1 MPVGIVPESFLGL
14 LTAFA
19 RCFGAPSYR
28 NFELLIVGWVH
39 CLGRRTITAVAL
51 ASGAAGSRH
60 ISVFHRF
67 FSRAAWAVDDLGR
80 VVFGLA
86 AAWIPVEEPLYLVVD
101 DTLARKGGKGV
112 ALASMHHDPLLS
124 TARKPF
130 FSFGH
135 VWVVLALWVPL
146 PMGGSRGFALP
157 ILFRLYVGS
166 KRGGQHDA
174 PSRATTGARL
184 RAAQAAHPPASKRAT
199 KLELAREMVE
209 WVATWAGD
217 RLVYVIVDS
226 AYAGQELLRRRP
238 VNVHIVSRLR
248 MDAALWTRP
257 RRRRPGQIGRP
268 RKRGKR
274 VPSPQ
279 VLAAGWRRWRS
290 LPVTL
295 YGRPVSPLVFALT
308 ALWYAALPEQ
318 PVRIVVVRD
327 PTGRRQ
333 DEAFFCTDPG
343 VTDGFILEGY
353 ARRWTLE
360 VTFHDTKQ
368 HLGLADPQAQAATAV
383 RRTAP
388 LAGLVYALVLLWYA
402 DHVHPDVAAGH
413 RPNAWP
419 DRPWYRAK
427 ATPSFP
433 DMLAA
438 LRRAGWR
445 RYLSGPP
452 SRPRRHQNP
461 AFSWPDAVL
470 ATA

>member
-1 MPVGIVPESFLGL
+1 MSSGIVPESFVGVLA
-14 LTAFA
+14 AFTG
-19 RCFGAPSYR
+19 CLGAPSYR
-28 NFELLIVGWVH
+28 TFEAVIVGWVH
-39 CLGRRTITAVAL
+39 CLGRRAITAVAL
-51 ASGAAGSRH
+51 ASGDVGRRH
-60 ISVFHRF
+60 ISGFHRF
-67 FSRAAWAVDDLGR
+67 FSRAAWSLDDLGR
-80 VVFGLA
+80 VLFGLA
-86 AAWIPVEEPLYLVVD
+86 VAWIPADQPLYLVID

-130 FSFGH
+130 CSFGH

-146 PMGGSRGFALP
+146 PMGGPRGFALP
-157 ILFRLYVGS
+157 ILFRLYVGA
-166 KRGGQHDA
+166 KRGGQRDA

-184 RAAQAAHPPASKRAT
+184 RAAQAAHPSASKRPT
-199 KLELAREMVE
+199 KLELAREMVTL
-209 WVATWAGD
+209 VAAWAGD
-217 RLVYVIVDS
+217 RLVYALVDS

-238 VNVHIVSRLR
+238 ANVHVISRLR

-257 RRRRPGQIGRP
+257 RRRSPGQIGRP

-274 VPSPQ
+274 VPAPLA
-279 VLAAGWRRWRS
+279 LAASWRRWRA

-295 YGRPVSPLVFALT
+295 YGRTVSPSVFALT
-308 ALWYAALPEQ
+308 ALWDAALPEE

-333 DEAFFCTDPG
+333 DEAFFCTDSA
-343 VTDGFILEGY
+343 VSDGCVLEGY

-368 HLGLADPQAQAATAV
+368 HLGLADSQAQAPTAV

-388 LAGLVYALVLLWYA
+388 LAGLVYSLILLWYA

-413 RPNAWP
+413 RPLAWP

-427 ATPSFP
+427 AAPSFP
-433 DMLAA
+433 DMLAT

-452 SRPRRHQNP
+452 SPTRRHQNP

>member
-1 MPVGIVPESFLGL
+1 MSAGIVPESFLGL
-14 LTAFA
+14 LAAFA
-19 RCFGAPSYR
+19 GCFTAPSYR
-28 NFELLIVGWVH
+28 SFELLVIGWVH
-39 CLGRRTITAVAL
+39 CLGRRTITAVAV
-51 ASGAAGSRH
+51 ASGAVGQRH

-86 AAWIPVEEPLYLVVD
+86 VAWIPADQPLYLVID

-135 VWVVLALWVPL
+135 VWVVLAIWVPL
-146 PMGGSRGFALP
+146 PMGGTRGFALP
-157 ILFRLYVGS
+157 VLFRLYVGA
-166 KRGGQHDA
+166 KRGGQRDA
-174 PSRATTGARL
+174 PSRATTGARP
-184 RAAQAAHPPASKRAT
+184 RAAQAAHPPASKRPT
-199 KLELAREMVE
+199 KLELAREMVALA
-209 WVATWAGD
+209 ATWAGD
-217 RLVYVIVDS
+217 RLVYVLVDS

-238 VNVHIVSRLR
+238 AKVHIVSRLR

-257 RRRRPGQIGRP
+257 RRRCPGQIGRP

-274 VPSPQ
+274 VPAPQ
-279 VLAAGWRRWRS
+279 ALAAGWRRWRP

-295 YGRPVSPLVFALT
+295 YGRTVTPHVFALT
-308 ALWYAALPEQ
+308 ALWYAALPEH
-318 PVRIVVVRD
+318 PIRIVVVRD

-388 LAGLVYALVLLWYA
+388 VAGLVYALVLLWYA
-402 DHVHPDVAAGH
+402 DHVHPDVAAGQ
-413 RPNAWP
+413 RPMAWP

-433 DMLAA
+433 DMLGA

-445 RYLSGPP
+445 RYLSDPP
-452 SRPRRHQNP
+452 SPTRRHQNP